1 MAAAARDSPPVED
14 MLAGLTS
21 ILGGRGLQLVRESRK
36 ALQRGLFV
44 ASSSLLAAASE
55 AAWFN
60 LARSVPDPGEK
71 LLRLIDDGR
80 DVAEVIRLT
89 ELQLLALK
97 RAGKLVTDHEP
108 GAPLPSHPKLRA
120 LHPIDEHDQ
129 EREVWLSET
138 GATLLTISARR
149 YFVKMARLEEML
161 SGPAE

>member
-1 MAAAARDSPPVED
+1 V
-14 MLAGLTS
+14 L
-21 ILGGRGLQLVRESRK
+21 
-36 ALQRGLFV
+36 

-89 ELQLLALK
+89 EPHLLALK
-97 RAGKLVTDHEP
+97 RTRTLVTEITSQAHLFR
-108 GAPLPSHPKLRA
+108 AIRNYA
-120 LHPIDEHDQ
+120 LHPIEEHDQ
-129 EREVWLSET
+129 DREVWLSET